1 MTRTEEMGK
10 AFAQWFKEHIA
21 DVLNNGVI
29 LVWKDAVKWADEHPV
44 NQWKDIN
51 KEQPPKDELPF
62 LISYDDYGDFVGK
75 ETCFWS
81 EGAYRLC
88 SNGRSFKELEPWY
101 HITHWM
107 SIPELPES
115 KRS

>member
-1 MTRTEEMGK
+1 MTRFDEIMNAANEIK
-10 AFAQWFKEHIA
+10 ATIERHGAN
-21 DVLNNGVI
+21 LNVDDFRIG
-29 LVWKDAVKWADEHPV
+29 AKWADEHPV

-51 KEQPPKDELPF
+51 KEQPPTDELPF

-81 EGAYRLC
+81 ECAYRLC
-88 SNGRSFKELEPWY
+88 SDGRSFEELEPWY

-107 SIPELPES
+107 PIPELPEK